1 MVQIQNAKD
10 LTELE
15 CLEVEVFNR
24 HPDIQSKLMDFV
36 KRRRFE
42 LKNGAGPAGAPL

>member
-1 MVQIQNAKD
+1 MRTGEELN
-10 LTELE
+10 ELE